1 LDVEELMMILGV
13 PPQTFFRI
21 DPKEVAF

>member
-1 LDVEELMMILGV
+1 VEELMMILGV